1 MENTQLKKLI
11 NIFNSELKK
20 AIDKDGDPIPI
31 IDYSGTQEEP
41 FYYEPIQYS
50 ESEIIIKCRSPYKLR
65 VKGEYEVEKISKKYF
80 TTDGIDT
87 VKHLIKMLRKSV
99 KIALKENKIMNKITE
114 NKIKII
120 IRHLIKEANIEST
133 QRNLANIQKEIKTVL
148 LKYKTSENNDEKI
161 KLVQKLKDLQIKK
174 KDLDK
179 KLNSEVEKMHSNA
192 ELDLDFI
199 DQLIIIIKKE
209 VI

>member
-1 MENTQLKKLI
+1 
-11 NIFNSELKK
+11 
-20 AIDKDGDPIPI
+20 
-31 IDYSGTQEEP
+31 
-41 FYYEPIQYS
+41 
-50 ESEIIIKCRSPYKLR
+50 
-65 VKGEYEVEKISKKYF
+65 
-80 TTDGIDT
+80 
-87 VKHLIKMLRKSV
+87 
-99 KIALKENKIMNKITE
+99 MNKITE

-133 QRNLANIQKEIKTVL
+133 QRNLANIQKEIKTIL

-199 DQLIIIIKKE
+199 D
-209 VI
+209 

>member
-1 MENTQLKKLI
+1 
-11 NIFNSELKK
+11 
-20 AIDKDGDPIPI
+20 
-31 IDYSGTQEEP
+31 
-41 FYYEPIQYS
+41 
-50 ESEIIIKCRSPYKLR
+50 
-65 VKGEYEVEKISKKYF
+65 
-80 TTDGIDT
+80 
-87 VKHLIKMLRKSV
+87 
-99 KIALKENKIMNKITE
+99 MNKITE

-133 QRNLANIQKEIKTVL
+133 QRDLANIQKEIKTVL

-199 DQLIIIIKKE
+199 D
-209 VI
+209 

>member
-1 MENTQLKKLI
+1 
-11 NIFNSELKK
+11 
-20 AIDKDGDPIPI
+20 
-31 IDYSGTQEEP
+31 
-41 FYYEPIQYS
+41 
-50 ESEIIIKCRSPYKLR
+50 
-65 VKGEYEVEKISKKYF
+65 
-80 TTDGIDT
+80 
-87 VKHLIKMLRKSV
+87 MLRKSV

-133 QRNLANIQKEIKTVL
+133 QRDLANIQKEIKTVL

-199 DQLIIIIKKE
+199 D
-209 VI
+209 

>member
-1 MENTQLKKLI
+1 
-11 NIFNSELKK
+11 
-20 AIDKDGDPIPI
+20 
-31 IDYSGTQEEP
+31 
-41 FYYEPIQYS
+41 
-50 ESEIIIKCRSPYKLR
+50 
-65 VKGEYEVEKISKKYF
+65 
-80 TTDGIDT
+80 
-87 VKHLIKMLRKSV
+87 MLRKSV

-133 QRNLANIQKEIKTVL
+133 QRDLANIQKEIKTVL

-192 ELDLDFI
+192 ELDLDLI
-199 DQLIIIIKKE
+199 D
-209 VI
+209 

>member
-1 MENTQLKKLI
+1 
-11 NIFNSELKK
+11 
-20 AIDKDGDPIPI
+20 
-31 IDYSGTQEEP
+31 
-41 FYYEPIQYS
+41 
-50 ESEIIIKCRSPYKLR
+50 
-65 VKGEYEVEKISKKYF
+65 
-80 TTDGIDT
+80 
-87 VKHLIKMLRKSV
+87 MLRKSV

-199 DQLIIIIKKE
+199 D
-209 VI
+209 

>member
-1 MENTQLKKLI
+1 
-11 NIFNSELKK
+11 
-20 AIDKDGDPIPI
+20 
-31 IDYSGTQEEP
+31 
-41 FYYEPIQYS
+41 
-50 ESEIIIKCRSPYKLR
+50 
-65 VKGEYEVEKISKKYF
+65 
-80 TTDGIDT
+80 
-87 VKHLIKMLRKSV
+87 
-99 KIALKENKIMNKITE
+99 MNKITE

-199 DQLIIIIKKE
+199 D
-209 VI
+209 